1 MPDIFRHATAQ
12 AAAAAAATRI
22 VKIIQQIGA
31 GAASRVSMAVS
42 GGSTPKLLFQELVT
56 RDVDWALVHLFWV
69 DERAVPPSDNQSN
82 FKMTKEFLLDS
93 LKAPRPTVHR
103 IQAELK
109 PAEAARLYTD
119 DIVNFFSL
127 GAGEIPVFD
136 IVQLG
141 MGDDAHTASLFP
153 GEPQIQNQS
162 GIAAALNVEKK
173 KQWRITLLP
182 GPIQQA
188 RYRICLVA
196 GSDKAEPLKSVLEAP
211 MDPMRFPAQ
220 LANTKHGPT
229 EWYVDEAAAS
239 LLS

>member
-1 MPDIFRHATAQ
+1 MADIFRHATAQ

-22 VKIIQQIGA
+22 AKIIQQVS
-31 GAASRVSMAVS
+31 GAASRVSIAVS
-42 GGSTPKLLFQELVT
+42 GGSTPKLLFQELLA
-56 RDVDWALVHLFWV
+56 RDVDWAVVHLFWV
-69 DERAVPPSDNQSN
+69 DERSVPPSDDQSN
-82 FKMTKEFLLDS
+82 FKLTKEFLLDS

-119 DIVNFFSL
+119 DIVNFFNL

-153 GEPQIQNQS
+153 GEPQIHNQS
-162 GIAAALNVEKK
+162 GIAAALYVEKK

-182 GPIQQA
+182 GPIQYA

-196 GSDKAEPLKSVLEAP
+196 GSDKAEALKSVLETPA
-211 MDPMRFPAQ
+211 DLTRFPAQ
-220 LANTKHGPT
+220 LANTIHGPT
-229 EWYVDEAAAS
+229 EWYVDEAAAD